1 MKIALSTDEWHP
13 IHEFIQTWLKDK
25 GHEILLYGS
34 YKTHQDVSWVDS
46 TISAAEAVSKGQCDQ
61 AILCCWTGTGAS
73 IAANKVKGIRAAVAE
88 NVRDAFLARKDDD
101 VQVLCLSGRY
111 TTFSQAKNIIT
122 TFITTPFE
130 DLAKRRR
137 RLREVRQM

>member
-46 TISAAEAVSKGQCDQ
+46 TFSAAEAVSKGQCDQ

-73 IAANKVKGIRAAVAE
+73 IAANKVKGIRAALCFDVE
-88 NVRDAFLARKDDD
+88 TVSLANIWNHANALVLPNRILTPDLTEEMLNAWFEPYDSTVGIEEIQKLKD
-101 VQVLCLSGRY
+101 L
-111 TTFSQAKNIIT
+111 
-122 TFITTPFE
+122 
-130 DLAKRRR
+130 
-137 RLREVRQM
+137 